1 MLSDDTKK
9 LEYAYGV
16 FNRQYFDGK
25 LPPVMIT
32 IQSSR
37 GAYGHCTTQKVWA
50 SGGERYYELNL
61 GAEYLDRPI
70 EHVLATLMHEMVHI
84 YCLENG
90 IKDTSNMGRY
100 HNKRFKAEAE
110 KRGLLISCHEH
121 IGWSVTEPSVA
132 FILNI
137 HAWGLDTACENCRLG
152 AMAPLGGGGDDGS
165 DGASGTAGGANG
177 KGRTK
182 KPTSTRKYQC
192 PVCKNSVRATKDLNL
207 ICGDCMQTMEKV
219 ER

>member
-9 LEYAYGV
+9 LEFAYGV
-16 FNRQYFDGK
+16 FNRHYFDGK

-110 KRGLLISCHEH
+110 KRGLLISCHEY
-121 IGWSVTEPSVA
+121 IGWSVTEPSAA

-152 AMAPLGGGGDDGS
+152 AMAPLGGGEDDGS
-165 DGASGTAGGANG
+165 DGASGTAGGAKG